1 MTEPA
6 QPTSPLAPAPEA
18 ASGNGAAPLLEVR
31 DLKTHFISREGV
43 RRAVDG
49 VSFKIFKGRTLG
61 MVGESGCGKSVTSL
75 SILRLVPS
83 PPGRIVGGEIIFKGQ
98 NLLTLSERDMRR
110 VRGAR
115 ISMIFQEPMTSL
127 NPVFTIGS
135 QVAEVFQVHRKM
147 SRRAALAEAIRM
159 LARVRIPDAQRRAR
173 DYPHQMSGGMRQRVM
188 IAMALACNPDLLIAD
203 EPTTALD
210 VTVQA
215 QILSLME
222 DLQHEFGTS
231 ILYITHDLGV
241 IAETSDEVAVMYAG
255 QIVEQAPTGELFA
268 APRHPY
274 TLGLMRSVPRLEWA
288 QAREPLQPIPGV
300 VPDPGHFPRGCRFHP
315 RCPFAAEPCLNEQ
328 VLEQA
333 GEQHTVRCVR
343 WREIAEGN
351 AECGMRNSE

>member
-1 MTEPA
+1 
-6 QPTSPLAPAPEA
+6 
-18 ASGNGAAPLLEVR
+18 
-31 DLKTHFISREGV
+31 
-43 RRAVDG
+43 
-49 VSFKIFKGRTLG
+49 
-61 MVGESGCGKSVTSL
+61 
-75 SILRLVPS
+75 
-83 PPGRIVGGEIIFKGQ
+83 
-98 NLLTLSERDMRR
+98 
-110 VRGAR
+110 
-115 ISMIFQEPMTSL
+115 
-127 NPVFTIGS
+127 
-135 QVAEVFQVHRKM
+135 
-147 SRRAALAEAIRM
+147 
-159 LARVRIPDAQRRAR
+159 
-173 DYPHQMSGGMRQRVM
+173 
-188 IAMALACNPDLLIAD
+188 
-203 EPTTALD
+203 
-210 VTVQA
+210 
-215 QILSLME
+215 ME